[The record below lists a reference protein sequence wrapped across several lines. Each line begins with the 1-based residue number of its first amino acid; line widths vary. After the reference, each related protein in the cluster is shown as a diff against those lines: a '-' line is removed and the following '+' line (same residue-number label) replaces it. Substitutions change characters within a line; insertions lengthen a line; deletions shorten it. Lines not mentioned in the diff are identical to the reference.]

1 MFDIT
6 DEHFD
11 SEATDVLTEIGEVYA
26 DEFDAPVT
34 ILTASLGEGMIIG
47 QLMSGGDIY
56 NYAANGDEIGFDY
69 SPEDSEEVNE
79 YARGFLESGYGIKT
93 DSMDSPYEYAFGFV
107 RLDAQVKCK
116 KGGVACG
123 KICLPKGAK
132 CKKYGGAGNA
142 GAMRQAAGKLKS
154 PVGAVA
160 GVAAGAVGAA
170 ALAGGA
176 GYLAYKNRDKLGEP
190 GRKLGVIGTR
200 VKAAAKEGKEEFMSG
215 VNSAKQILKT
225 SEAVNKGLMN
235 TPPVEGVGRKE
246 GYKLNTAKKMAIAGS
261 RGAGAAG
268 AVGAVAGGTE
278 NAINAVKYNLSRNP
292 KFGSGGSEGKGG
304 AITRSGK
311 GEIELG
317 RQQQKATLED
327 RVKSGVAG
335 VGEASRKRI
344 SSSGERQKGEVDRQF
359 QGNTLLVKG
368 IKKINKG
375 VGEAAE
381 RNLEANRARLKG
393 EIDENTNRQLR
404 GSEQRQKL
412 LTSGVETASKVG
424 QKLLKGREQR
434 ALPPAKE
441 ESFPV
446 EATARAIVETNK
458 AAKAK
463 GSGKSFTQRKVEKS
477 RKTKGK

>member
-1 MFDIT
+1 MLDNI

-69 SPEDSEEVNE
+69 SPEDSKEVNE

-123 KICLPKGAK
+123 KICLPKGAQ
-132 CKKYGGAGNA
+132 CKKYGGSGN
-142 GAMRQAAGKLKS
+142 GAAMKQAASKLKS
-154 PVGAVA
+154 PGGVAA
-160 GVAAGAVGAA
+160 GVAAGLAGTA

-215 VNSAKQILKT
+215 VNSAKEILKAGQKASKSANNFM
-225 SEAVNKGLMN
+225 SEVQGDERL
-235 TPPVEGVGRKE
+235 TRKE
-246 GYKLNTAKKMAIAGS
+246 KYKANQVRKSLSAAATG
-261 RGAGAAG
+261 GGAAG
-268 AVGAVAGGTE
+268 AVGAVAAGTE

-292 KFGSGGSEGKGG
+292 KFGSGES
-304 AITRSGK
+304 
-311 GEIELG
+311 
-317 RQQQKATLED
+317 D
-327 RVKSGVAG
+327 N
-335 VGEASRKRI
+335 
-344 SSSGERQKGEVDRQF
+344 SSGGTKASPSGSDR
-359 QGNTLLVKG
+359 GKRTLPG
-368 IKKINKG
+368 SKI
-375 VGEAAE
+375 
-381 RNLEANRARLKG
+381 
-393 EIDENTNRQLR
+393 
-404 GSEQRQKL
+404 
-412 LTSGVETASKVG
+412 G
-424 QKLLKGREQR
+424 QKLLQR
-434 ALPPAKE
+434 RSGEEKPSRTLVTPTGKEKNPRILVTPPSKE
-441 ESFPV
+441 KESFPV
-446 EATARAIVETNK
+446 EATARAIVETTA
-458 AAKAK
+458 AAKKRGRPAK
-463 GSGKSFTQRKVEKS
+463 PKEASAEPKEAKKRGRPKKVAE
-477 RKTKGK
+477 

>member
-1 MFDIT
+1 MLDNI

-93 DSMDSPYEYAFGFV
+93 DSMDNPYEYAFGFV

-123 KICLPKGAK
+123 KVCLPKGAT
-132 CKKYGGAGNA
+132 CRKYGGSGN
-142 GAMRQAAGKLKS
+142 GAAMKQAASKLKS
-154 PVGAVA
+154 PGGVAA
-160 GVAAGAVGAA
+160 GVAAGLAGTA

-225 SEAVNKGLMN
+225 SEAVNRGLAN
-235 TPPVEGVGRKE
+235 TPPVEGVSRKE
-246 GYKLNTAKKMAIAGS
+246 GYKLNTAKKMAQAGS
-261 RGAGAAG
+261 RGAGFAGAAG
-268 AVGAVAGGTE
+268 AVVGGTE

-292 KFGSGGSEGKGG
+292 KFGSGES
-304 AITRSGK
+304 
-311 GEIELG
+311 
-317 RQQQKATLED
+317 D
-327 RVKSGVAG
+327 N
-335 VGEASRKRI
+335 
-344 SSSGERQKGEVDRQF
+344 SSGGTKASPSGSDR
-359 QGNTLLVKG
+359 GKRTLPG
-368 IKKINKG
+368 SKI
-375 VGEAAE
+375 
-381 RNLEANRARLKG
+381 
-393 EIDENTNRQLR
+393 
-404 GSEQRQKL
+404 
-412 LTSGVETASKVG
+412 G
-424 QKLLKGREQR
+424 QKLLQGRSGEEKPSQTLVTPAEKEKNPR
-434 ALPPAKE
+434 ILVTPPSKE
-441 ESFPV
+441 KESFPV
-446 EATARAIVETNK
+446 EATARAIVETTA
-458 AAKAK
+458 AAKKRGRPAK
-463 GSGKSFTQRKVEKS
+463 PKEASAEPKEAKKRGRPKKVAE
-477 RKTKGK
+477 